1 MAAPAGIDYDW
12 AVRSGGILT
21 KGQGRAMLRP
31 LLRTIAATPGQ
42 RLRLV
47 TRRRGTGGID
57 LDTLVIPDSRLAKDA
72 EAEAQEVLSPSVREH
87 SYRTFLFGMSLA
99 AIDGADVDVEVAYV
113 SSLLHDL
120 NLEHPTPG
128 RCFAVV
134 GAQRAEQFALDRG
147 VEAERA
153 KRIGAEVC
161 GHITAGAMDDLASP
175 GGFVSAGAFMDVSG
189 GRLDELDPA
198 WVDAVLARH
207 PRLEFKRVVRAAW
220 KAECKAVPGGR
231 ADWLRVYAT
240 FPMLVRVAPFKE

>member
-12 AVRSGGILT
+12 AVRTGGNLT
-21 KGQGRAMLRP
+21 KGQGRALGRP
-31 LLRTIAATPGQ
+31 LLRTIARYPGL
-42 RLRLV
+42 RLRLA
-47 TRRRGTGGID
+47 TGRRGSGGVD

-72 EAEAQEVLSPSVREH
+72 EAEAAEVLSPSVREH

-99 AIDGADVDVEVAYV
+99 AVDGVTVDVELAYV

-134 GAQRAEQFALDRG
+134 GAQRAEAFALQRD
-147 VEAERA
+147 VDPARA
-153 KRIGAEVC
+153 ARIGAEIA
-161 GHITAGAMDDLASP
+161 GHITVGAMDDIDSP

-207 PRLEFKRVVRAAW
+207 PRLEFKRHLRAAW
-220 KAECKAVPGGR
+220 AAECRAVPHGR
-231 ADWLRVYAT
+231 AQWLNVWAT
-240 FPMLVRVAPFKE
+240 LPLLVRLSPFDE